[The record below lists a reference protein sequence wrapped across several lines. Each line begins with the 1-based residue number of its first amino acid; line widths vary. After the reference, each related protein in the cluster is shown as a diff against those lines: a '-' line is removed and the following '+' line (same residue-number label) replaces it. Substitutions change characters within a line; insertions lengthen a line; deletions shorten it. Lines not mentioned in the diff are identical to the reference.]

1 MYQLIRPLLFKLN
14 PETAHTLSL
23 NALRLAGA
31 LPPVL
36 SLLRWIFDAPPRKVR
51 AFNVDFANP
60 IGLAAGYDKDAG
72 ALGGLAALGFGHL
85 EVGTVTLRPQQ
96 GNPRPRVFR
105 LPEDNAV
112 INRMGFPG
120 RGAGCALEQILSH
133 RHQLRGCRL
142 GINLGKNKHTPLYE
156 APQEYAALL
165 RVFAPVADYL
175 AINISSPNT
184 AGLRDL
190 QARTLLENLLNELA
204 RTRQNITPRV
214 PILVKLAP
222 DLTDPELDDALGAI
236 TAAGMD
242 GVIVTNSTLARPNT
256 LRSRFAVESGGLG
269 GAPLRPLS
277 ERMLRETVRRLDG
290 KLPII
295 SVGGITSPAD
305 ARRRLELG
313 ATLIQVYTG
322 LIYAG
327 PGLAQSICREL

>member
-1 MYQLIRPLLFKLN
+1 MYQFIRPLLFKLD
-14 PETAHTLSL
+14 PEVAHSLSL

-36 SLLRWIFDAPPRKVR
+36 AALRWIFDAPPRKVR

-60 IGLAAGYDKDAG
+60 VGLAAGYDKDAG

-85 EVGTVTLRPQQ
+85 EVGTVTLRPQE
-96 GNPRPRVFR
+96 GNPRPRIFR
-105 LPEDNAV
+105 LPEDNAI

-120 RGAGCALEQILSH
+120 RGAGYALGQILNH
-133 RHQLRGCRL
+133 RAQLRGCRL
-142 GINLGKNKHTPLYE
+142 GINLGKNKHTPLHE
-156 APQEYAALL
+156 TPQEYAALL

-175 AINISSPNT
+175 AVNISSPNT

-190 QARTLLENLLNELA
+190 QGRALLEDLLNELA
-204 RTRQNITPRV
+204 RTRQSITPRV

-222 DLTDPELDDALGAI
+222 DLTAPQLDDALAAI
-236 TAAGMD
+236 TTAGMD
-242 GVIVTNSTLARPNT
+242 GVIVTNTTLARPNT
-256 LRSRFAVESGGLG
+256 LRSRFAVESGGLS

-277 ERMLRETVRRLDG
+277 EQMLIETVRRLDG
-290 KLPII
+290 KLPIV
-295 SVGGITSPAD
+295 SVGGIASPED
-305 ARRRLELG
+305 ARRRLDLG

-327 PGLAQSICREL
+327 PALVQSICRAL